1 MMQLSVAS
9 ILSLWF
15 MLLGGTASQKCGADN
30 PFCQEEDGSNY
41 MLQHDAGHVR
51 SKSKVQATEET
62 GSNTSERVNT
72 SSNASWSWGGGS
84 DCISLT
90 PADGCRPIAACT
102 DSNVLCCLPVIPYQ
116 YTCTNPPI
124 FTESSTACGSGQLCD
139 APWFIPGVSTGDQ
152 QYGTCQCSSLLY
164 SSCSNKVCVSTFR

>member
-102 DSNVLCCLPVIPYQ
+102 DSNVLCCLPVIP
-116 YTCTNPPI
+116 
-124 FTESSTACGSGQLCD
+124 SSTRAQTLPYLRSRQQLADQDNCVMLLGSYRVFQLEINSMEL
-139 APWFIPGVSTGDQ
+139 ASAQAYYILPAAIRSASPP
-152 QYGTCQCSSLLY
+152 
-164 SSCSNKVCVSTFR
+164 